1 MSNLID
7 NVIKQ
12 YSKDNVLIN
21 GKWYVAK
28 PLGKLPFR
36 ERFKDAILCL
46 KGNAVAFH
54 FKEDELKGGGLI
66 NE

>member
-7 NVIKQ
+7 NVVKQ

-21 GKWYVAK
+21 GKWYIAK

-36 ERFKDAILCL
+36 TRLKDAILCL
-46 KGNAVAFH
+46 KGDATAFH
-54 FKEDELKGGGLI
+54 FKEDEIKGG
-66 NE
+66 NK